1 MTISGGNLSL
11 SPSQFI
17 NGLGNSTNVSLTLK
31 PADVLK
37 SLLAFGTALLGGTN
51 STQGGVNTTTFTTPY
66 IELPIDPILQLIAD
80 NNLVPSSLNLTYD
93 VVEGFDTPN
102 GKFADT
108 LGNVAIVDCHSIGLR
123 LRS

>member
-11 SPSQFI
+11 STSQFI

-37 SLLAFGTALLGGTN
+37 SLLAFGTTLLGGNN

-66 IELPIDPILQLIAD
+66 IELPIDPIL
-80 NNLVPSSLNLTYD
+80 
-93 VVEGFDTPN
+93 
-102 GKFADT
+102 
-108 LGNVAIVDCHSIGLR
+108 
-123 LRS
+123 